1 MSERF
6 HAHAK
11 GGGRLLRLDIAPATC
26 AARGRPT
33 PAIFFA
39 VAGNVDFMR
48 LDELLS
54 QEERLIRDS
63 VRAFVEERVTPIIEG
78 HFQRGTFPL
87 HLVASMAELGY
98 LGASLSGYNCAGIG
112 PVGYGL
118 IMQELERG
126 DSGLRSF
133 VSVQN
138 ALVMYPIHRFGREDQ
153 RAYWLPR
160 LQAGR
165 AIGCFGLTEPDFG
178 SNPAGMRTRA
188 RTHREGFVLNGNKAW
203 VTNGSLADV
212 AVVWAR
218 LEGEGIRGFL
228 VDRSTEGF
236 STRDYRHKHSLRAS
250 VTSELILDNCWIPQD
265 RLLPGTTGLKSALMC
280 LNKARYGIAW
290 GALGAA
296 MACYETARRWA
307 LERRQFGDRPIAGH
321 QLVQQKLVYMLT
333 EITKGQLL
341 TYRLGQLM
349 EQGKCRHDQIS
360 MAKRNNVAV
369 ALRIARLARDLL
381 GANGILADYPVF
393 RHMSNLETVSTY
405 EGTHDIHTLILG
417 QSITGIPAF
426 E

>member
-1 MSERF
+1 M
-6 HAHAK
+6 
-11 GGGRLLRLDIAPATC
+11 GT
-26 AARGRPT
+26 
-33 PAIFFA
+33 AIFVS
-39 VAGNVDFMR
+39 VAENVDFMR
-48 LDELLS
+48 LDDLLS

-63 VRAFVEERVTPIIEG
+63 VRGFVEERVLPIIED
-78 HFQRGTFPL
+78 HFQAGTFPL
-87 HLVASMAELGY
+87 QLVDPMARLGY
-98 LGASLSGYNCAGIG
+98 LGASLTGYNCAGLK

-138 ALVMYPIHRFGREDQ
+138 ALVMYPIHRFGSEEQ
-153 RAYWLPR
+153 RACWLPR
-160 LQAGR
+160 LQGGR

-178 SNPAGMRTRA
+178 SNPAGMRTKA
-188 RTHREGFVLNGNKAW
+188 RRDGGGFVLNGNKAW
-203 VTNGSLADV
+203 ITNGSIADV
-212 AVVWAR
+212 AIVWAR

-228 VDRSTEGF
+228 VERADPGF
-236 STRDYRHKHSLRAS
+236 SARDYSHKHSLRAS
-250 VTSELILDNCWIPQD
+250 VTSELVLDDCWIPED
-265 RLLPGTTGLKSALMC
+265 RLLSGTTGLKSALMC

-296 MACYETARRWA
+296 MACFETARRWT
-307 LERRQFGDRPIAGH
+307 LDRRQFGGRPIASH

-349 EQGKCRHDQIS
+349 DRGQCRHDQIS

-381 GANGILADYPVF
+381 GANGILSEYPVF

>member
-1 MSERF
+1 M
-6 HAHAK
+6 
-11 GGGRLLRLDIAPATC
+11 
-26 AARGRPT
+26 AAGRPAVRQARPRT
-33 PAIFFA
+33 GPVIF
-39 VAGNVDFMR
+39 VTVPENVDFMG
-48 LDELLS
+48 LDDLLS
-54 QEERLIRDS
+54 QEERLIRDT
-63 VRAFVEERVTPIIEG
+63 VRSFVQERVLPIIED
-78 HFQRGTFPL
+78 HYQAGTFPL
-87 HLVASMAELGY
+87 ELVGPMARLGY
-98 LGASLSGYNCAGIG
+98 LGASLEGYNCAGLK

-138 ALVMYPIHRFGREDQ
+138 ALVMYPIHRFGSEEQ
-153 RAYWLPR
+153 RTCWLPR

-178 SNPAGMRTRA
+178 ANPAGMRTRA
-188 RTHREGFVLNGNKAW
+188 RRGSGGFVLNGNKAW
-203 VTNGSLADV
+203 ITNGSIADI
-212 AVVWAR
+212 AIVWAR
-218 LEGEGIRGFL
+218 LEGEGVRGFL
-228 VDRSTEGF
+228 VERDREGF
-236 STRDYRHKHSLRAS
+236 SARDYRHKHSLRAS
-250 VTSELILDNCWIPQD
+250 VTSELVLDDCWIPED
-265 RLLPGTTGLKSALMC
+265 HLLAGTTGLKSALMC

-296 MACYETARRWA
+296 MACYETARRWT
-307 LERRQFGDRPIAGH
+307 LERRQFGGRPIASH

-349 EQGKCRHDQIS
+349 DQGKCRHDQIS
-360 MAKRNNVAV
+360 MAKRNNVAA

-381 GANGILADYPVF
+381 GANGILSEYPVF

-417 QSITGIPAF
+417 RSITGIPAF

>member
-1 MSERF
+1 M
-6 HAHAK
+6 H
-11 GGGRLLRLDIAPATC
+11 LD
-26 AARGRPT
+26 
-33 PAIFFA
+33 
-39 VAGNVDFMR
+39 D
-48 LDELLS
+48 LLS
-54 QEERLIRDS
+54 EEERLIRDS
-63 VRAFVEERVTPIIEG
+63 VRAFVEERVIPVIED
-78 HFQRGTFPL
+78 HFQKGVVPL
-87 HLVASMAELGY
+87 QLVEPMAGLGY
-98 LGASLSGYNCAGIG
+98 LGASLTGYNCAGLG

-138 ALVMYPIHRFGREDQ
+138 ALVMYPIRRFGSEEQ
-153 RAYWLPR
+153 RAHWLPR

-188 RTHREGFVLNGNKAW
+188 RLRRGGFVLNGTKAW

-212 AVVWAR
+212 AVVWGR
-218 LEGEGIRGFL
+218 LEGAGIRGFL
-228 VDRSTEGF
+228 VERSTEGF

-250 VTSELILDNCWIPQD
+250 VTSELILDNCWIPED
-265 RLLPGTTGLKSALMC
+265 RLLAGTTGLKSAFMC

-296 MACYETARRWA
+296 MACFETARRWA
-307 LERRQFGDRPIAGH
+307 LERRQFGNRPIAGH

-381 GANGILADYPVF
+381 GANGILAEYPVF

>member
-1 MSERF
+1 
-6 HAHAK
+6 
-11 GGGRLLRLDIAPATC
+11 
-26 AARGRPT
+26 
-33 PAIFFA
+33 
-39 VAGNVDFMR
+39 MR

-54 QEERLIRDS
+54 QEERLIRES
-63 VRAFVEERVTPIIEG
+63 VRAFVEERVIPIIED
-78 HFQRGTFPL
+78 HFQRGDFPL
-87 HLVASMAELGY
+87 HLVESMADLGY
-98 LGASLSGYNCAGIG
+98 LGASLTGYNCAGLG

-138 ALVMYPIHRFGREDQ
+138 ALVMYPIHRFGSEDQ
-153 RAYWLPR
+153 RAHWLPR

-188 RTHREGFVLNGNKAW
+188 RPHGGGFVLNGNKAW

-212 AVVWAR
+212 AIVWAR
-218 LEGEGIRGFL
+218 LEGKGIRGFL
-228 VDRSTEGF
+228 VERSTEGF
-236 STRDYRHKHSLRAS
+236 SARDYRRKHSLRAS
-250 VTSELILDNCWIPQD
+250 VTSELILDNCWVPED
-265 RLLPGTTGLKSALMC
+265 RLLAGTTGLKSALMC

-307 LERRQFGDRPIAGH
+307 LERRQFGNRPIAGH

-349 EQGKCRHDQIS
+349 EQGNVRHDQIS

-381 GANGILADYPVF
+381 GANGILAEYPVF

>member
-1 MSERF
+1 M
-6 HAHAK
+6 
-11 GGGRLLRLDIAPATC
+11 GGGSPFGWGAARLRLE
-26 AARGRPT
+26 
-33 PAIFFA
+33 PAIFVA
-39 VAGNVDFMR
+39 VAENVDFMG
-48 LDELLS
+48 LDDLLS
-54 QEERLIRDS
+54 HEERLIRDS
-63 VRAFVEERVTPIIEG
+63 VRSFVEKQVIPIIED
-78 HFQRGTFPL
+78 HFQAGTFPL
-87 HLVASMAELGY
+87 QLVEPMARLGY
-98 LGASLSGYNCAGIG
+98 LGASLTGYNCAGLKA
-112 PVGYGL
+112 VGYGL

-138 ALVMYPIHRFGREDQ
+138 ALVMYPIHRFGSEEQ

-188 RTHREGFVLNGNKAW
+188 RRDGGGFVLSGNKAW
-203 VTNGSLADV
+203 ITNGSLADV
-212 AVVWAR
+212 ALVWAR
-218 LEGEGIRGFL
+218 LEGAGIRGFL
-228 VDRSTEGF
+228 VEPSTEGF

-250 VTSELILDNCWIPQD
+250 VTSELVLDDCWIPED
-265 RLLPGTTGLKSALMC
+265 RLLAGTTGLKSALMC
-280 LNKARYGIAW
+280 LNQARYGIAW
-290 GALGAA
+290 GALGVA
-296 MACYETARRWA
+296 MACYETARRWT
-307 LERRQFGDRPIAGH
+307 LERRQFGDRPIASH

-360 MAKRNNVAV
+360 MAKRNNVAI